1 MSRTPLRLDSDDF
14 ELFGL
19 SRQFAQSLELIDKRR
34 RELLAEVHP
43 DRFASSGGA
52 AQRLASQWAS
62 RVNEAHRRL
71 KDPVQRAMQLCILG
85 GVQVDTERNTAMPVA
100 FLTEQMQW
108 HEALDEAQDNA
119 SLGALAAEVKK
130 AEQAR
135 LAQLEDALD
144 TQGDLAAA
152 AEAVRALLF
161 VRRIAEHIAHTQRE
175 RAEQRQ

>member
-1 MSRTPLRLDSDDF
+1 
-14 ELFGL
+14 
-19 SRQFAQSLELIDKRR
+19 
-34 RELLAEVHP
+34 
-43 DRFASSGGA
+43 
-52 AQRLASQWAS
+52 
-62 RVNEAHRRL
+62 
-71 KDPVQRAMQLCILG
+71 
-85 GVQVDTERNTAMPVA
+85 MPVA

-161 VRRIAEHIAHTQRE
+161 VRRIAEHIAHKQRE